1 MLEYD
6 LKSMESFESTCK
18 FFNQISRD
26 HFCWQRY
33 YSLNYTSSY
42 RDLTAFENILKV
54 ENWKRQYRL
63 YENRKNSLAGESE
76 NNSNS
81 NSGSY
86 FGTFNFLFQTSV
98 GDESTVI
105 DMCTDVHV
113 GIVADIS
120 IACIGIDQEKPH
132 GRLSYCP
139 IMTS

>member
-1 MLEYD
+1 MPDISKLPPEIWVKVFSMLEYD

-26 HFCWQRY
+26 HFCWRRY

-63 YENRKNSLAGESE
+63 YENRKKSLAGESE

-81 NSGSY
+81 NSG
-86 FGTFNFLFQTSV
+86 F
-98 GDESTVI
+98 ESLI
-105 DMCTDVHV
+105 
-113 GIVADIS
+113 
-120 IACIGIDQEKPH
+120 ELLYH
-132 GRLSYCP
+132 GRYQHCLSDYDVIIP
-139 IMTS
+139 DNNRT